1 MEVSDKGKYYLKLV
15 LVTAIAYFSFKYLL
29 PLFFSIFIS
38 IFTYVFNKTDG

>member
-29 PLFFSIFIS
+29 RFFPFFIS